1 MKFCA
6 LHIIGPGVL
15 RPKNLN
21 GPKPSNIK
29 RFEKFQLIWN
39 PALVHIGI
47 YFIFAIFRILKLD
60 FFSFWFVQ
68 NVYQAGGNWF
78 LPQTKIFFGN
88 LIYLWKGKPWSTSWI
103 YMSKLCL
110 WWPTLLYIHVTYMHY
125 AVQVHSIVYW
135 IWHRCEMFLYYIHT

>member
-1 MKFCA
+1 MTELGPFRFFA
-6 LHIIGPGVL
+6 LEA
-15 RPKNLN
+15 KNLTDPN
-21 GPKPSNIK
+21 SVKNEDIWEISIDLSPWYILGYILSSPFLGFWN
-29 RFEKFQLIWN
+29 LI
-39 PALVHIGI
+39 
-47 YFIFAIFRILKLD
+47 
-60 FFSFWFVQ
+60 FFSFWFVP